1 MRRGSDGRGH
11 KSDGVQWRRPPAK
24 SGWLHIG
31 LRFLAAMAVAACVVA
46 AYIAVIVPSAF
57 ETLWTNLLRPFS
69 HAEVQPAE
77 NTSPLSRLLQNRQL
91 AQPQE
96 FRRLLQPTPEEVCK
110 RFGREGFENKGW
122 RPVTLGSGYG
132 CNSDALHINRAPV
145 ETRLDETGTSG
156 SNNSAEVFFSARG
169 QGAADLDTVR
179 FQVTAHDE
187 RLIRLASQTVL
198 VALNNVLSDLGTQ
211 IPKAAEQAFLGGEA
225 LDRQFG
231 AIHWRILVLPRPLK
245 TTASTQEEGR
255 APMQRHLILSP
266 AGERYQRSPLFPKGL

>member
-1 MRRGSDGRGH
+1 MRRGSGGRQH
-11 KSDGVQWRRPPAK
+11 KSDGVQWTRAPVK
-24 SGWLHIG
+24 SGWPHIG

-46 AYIAVIVPSAF
+46 AYIAVIVPGAF
-57 ETLWTNLLRPFS
+57 ETVWSNLHRSFS
-69 HAEVQPAE
+69 HAEVQPAG

-96 FRRLLQPTPEEVCK
+96 FRRLLQPNPEEVCK

-132 CNSDALHINRAPV
+132 CNSDALQINRAPV
-145 ETRLDETGTSG
+145 ETRLEETGTSG

-169 QGAADLDTVR
+169 QGAADLDLVR

-211 IPKAAEQAFLGGEA
+211 IPKAAEQAFLSGEA
-225 LDRQFG
+225 LDREFG
-231 AIHWRILVLPRPLK
+231 QIHWRILVLPRPLK
-245 TTASTQEEGR
+245 TTASTQEQER

-266 AGERYQRSPLFPKGL
+266 VGERYQRSPLFPKGL